1 MNHLAGAD
9 SVVEAHPAL
18 EVGVLSSGQDVLV
31 AHVVR
36 PLVDHPGA
44 ALHPGR
50 VAATQVG
57 VEVGAV
63 AVALIPAPLVALVL
77 VEDDLEGKGT

>member
-1 MNHLAGAD
+1 MAL
-9 SVVEAHPAL
+9 VVW
-18 EVGVLSSGQDVLV
+18 
-31 AHVVR
+31 

-63 AVALIPAPLVALVL
+63 PVALIPATLVVAVL
-77 VEDDLEGKGT
+77 VENDLDEILYRFIRSEGILNYLKSTESVL